1 MLRSR
6 CASVSVQKA
15 LKDSMSELSKE
26 VHLAAS
32 YGELSGSLQQ
42 RIELVM
48 RFFLTLDEEVE
59 APATEALPQTFAF
72 GRADNIRH
80 GCGFRHRRHLRDGTR
95 VEPSARPPTPC
106 SQAIRRNRRC
116 YPRPKTLFPRRRP
129 SSQGRQ
135 AHGLQRAVQH
145 KVHLEHVDR
154 GLAEDAQ
161 ESALGALGDDLAHLV
176 FALARGFRQAR
187 YLVLGGIGRD
197 FGVEP

>member
-1 MLRSR
+1 MAFRCTPGERKLICEMAAWSGMSRQDYIIAKLTDAQVEVRIGERSEGVEGLDVEVVQGG
-6 CASVSVQKA
+6 ASGG
-15 LKDSMSELSKE
+15 L
-26 VHLAAS
+26 
-32 YGELSGSLQQ
+32 
-42 RIELVM
+42 
-48 RFFLTLDEEVE
+48 
-59 APATEALPQTFAF
+59 
-72 GRADNIRH
+72 
-80 GCGFRHRRHLRDGTR
+80 RHRRHLRDGTR

-106 SQAIRRNRRC
+106 SQAIRRDRRC

-187 YLVLGGIGRD
+187 YLVLGGIGGD
-197 FGVEP
+197 LGVEP